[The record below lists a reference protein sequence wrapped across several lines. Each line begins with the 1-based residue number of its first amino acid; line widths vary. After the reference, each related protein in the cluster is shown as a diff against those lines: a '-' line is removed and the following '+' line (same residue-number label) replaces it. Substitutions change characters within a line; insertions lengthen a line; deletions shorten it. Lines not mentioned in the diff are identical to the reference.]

1 MRYPSLVSTPQPE
14 TQIERKPCKAGRT
27 GNPLTNPEKL
37 AIVAACAVPGAHK
50 GNIAKQF
57 GVRREVISRLLA
69 DVRLVQNPANP
80 LADDFKP
87 AVKHEAWQAVRKGM
101 AYKRDPYKAASVG
114 LRVLEGSGELNARL
128 DIDASVAIQVSWLPA
143 QDSAQC
149 IDVTP
154 SQVVDNTQDQT

>member
-1 MRYPSLVSTPQPE
+1 MSTTQNE
-14 TQIERKPCKAGRT
+14 TQIPRKYGKG
-27 GNPLTNPEKL
+27 LTNPEKL

-114 LRVLEGSGELNARL
+114 LRVLEGSGELNAKL

-143 QDSAQC
+143 QDAQC

-154 SQVVDNTQDQT
+154 QVVDNTQDQT